1 MNAFKHISIKRQAL
15 LVRLP
20 LFLLLIVCFSSCEK
34 FVDVGSPR
42 NQLLDSLV
50 FKDFKTAETAVLQV
64 YIDVRDNYS
73 VTVGCSRDYPFY
85 VDDMITY
92 SVDPTYALFKF
103 YNAMVTDK
111 DESLLTRHWDAP
123 YSAIYKANRVIVGM
137 ENPESMSA
145 DQSNQ
150 LKGEALF
157 LRALLHWRLANTF
170 GAVPYI
176 TSINYVESTNAEKLP
191 KEKVFELVQK
201 DVELA
206 ASLLP
211 VNYPTADRVR
221 VNKKVAEA
229 FLAQIYL
236 YTKQWEKAENMA
248 TEVISATG
256 TYQLETDISKT
267 FLKGSKETI
276 WQFAESNT
284 GTPTT
289 EAVYYVLFVSPET
302 NTGYGA
308 LTDDLLNSFE
318 AGDKRRSNWVGQF
331 SLGGKT
337 WSYVNKYKERN
348 TLASASTE
356 LSIAIRLSELY
367 LIRAEARA
375 ERENFT
381 GAQED
386 LDAIRSKANLGGTPA
401 ADKSSL
407 RTAILK
413 ERRVEFFCE
422 GSHRYFDLKRSGTI
436 TQVLGPKKQNWTD
449 EDIDFPISE
458 KQKLLNPNLN

>member
-1 MNAFKHISIKRQAL
+1 MNKLKHTNAL
-15 LVRLP
+15 QQS
-20 LFLLLIVCFSSCEK
+20 LFTQILLLLLFTVSISSCEK
-34 FVDVGSPR
+34 FVDVGNPR
-42 NQLLDSLV
+42 TQLLDSLV

-64 YIDVRDNYS
+64 YIDVRKNS
-73 VTVGCSRDYPFY
+73 EASEGCGKDFQYY
-85 VDDMITY
+85 TDDMITY
-92 SVDPTYALFKF
+92 TIDPNQPIFKF
-103 YNAMVTDK
+103 FHNIVTDK
-111 DESLLTRHWDAP
+111 DETTITKHWEAP
-123 YSAIYKANRVIVGM
+123 YSAIYKANRVIIGL
-137 ENPESMSA
+137 
-145 DQSNQ
+145 DQSNEMLPAHKNQ

-176 TSINYVESTNAEKLP
+176 TSINYVENTNAAKQP

-248 TEVISATG
+248 TEIISATG
-256 TYQLETDISKT
+256 TYQLETDITKT

-276 WQFAESNT
+276 WQFAESGPGYAT
-284 GTPTT
+284 S
-289 EAVYYVLFVSPET
+289 EAGYYALSVSPEVYT
-302 NTGYGA
+302 AYGV
-308 LTDDLLNSFE
+308 LTDDLMNSFE
-318 AGDKRRSNWVGQF
+318 AGDMRKTTWVGQY
-331 SLGGKT
+331 STGGKS
-337 WSYVNKYKERN
+337 WNFAYKYKERS
-348 TLASASTE
+348 TIASGSPE
-356 LSIAIRLSELY
+356 LSIVMRLSELY

-375 ERENFT
+375 ERENFI

-386 LDAIRSKANLGGTPA
+386 LDAIRSKANLGGTAA
-401 ADKSSL
+401 ADKPSL
-407 RTAILK
+407 RAAILK
-413 ERRVEFFCE
+413 ERRVELFCE
-422 GSHRYFDLKRSGTI
+422 YAHRFFDLKRTGTI
-436 TQVLGPKKQNWTD
+436 TQVLSPKKPNWTD

-458 KQKLLNPNLN
+458 KQKLLNPNLK

>member
-1 MNAFKHISIKRQAL
+1 MNVFKYISVNLKTLHI
-15 LVRLP
+15 RLP
-20 LFLLLIVCFSSCEK
+20 LFLLLIVSFSSCEK

-50 FKDFKTAETAVLQV
+50 FQDFKTAETAVLQV

-73 VTVGCSRDYPFY
+73 VTAGCSRDYPY
-85 VDDMITY
+85 YTDDMISY

-103 YNAMVTDK
+103 YNAMVTER
-111 DESLLTRHWDAP
+111 DETLLTRHWDAP

-137 ENPESMSA
+137 ENPETMTPA
-145 DQSNQ
+145 QNNQ

-176 TSINYVESTNAEKLP
+176 TSINYVESTNAVKLP

-211 VNYPTADRVR
+211 VSYPTADRVR

-248 TEVISATG
+248 TEVITTTA

-276 WQFAESNT
+276 WQFAETNT

-289 EAVYYVLFVSPET
+289 EAVYYVLFVSPED
-302 NTGYGA
+302 NTAYGA

-318 AGDKRRSNWVGQF
+318 TGDKRRSTWVGQF
-331 SLGGKT
+331 STGGKT

-348 TLASASTE
+348 TLATASAE

-375 ERENFT
+375 ERENYT

-386 LDAIRSKANLGGTPA
+386 LDAIRNKANLGGTTA
-401 ADKSSL
+401 SDKPSL
-407 RTAILK
+407 REAILK
-413 ERRVEFFCE
+413 ERRTELFCE
-422 GSHRYFDLKRSGTI
+422 GAHRYFDLKRTGNI
-436 TQVLGPKKQNWTD
+436 TQVLSARKPNWTD
-449 EDIDFPISE
+449 EDIDLPISE
-458 KQKLLNPNLN
+458 KQKLLNPNLK